1 MSDEYVGNFHM
12 VPDKCLFHFMSIVT
26 GSFLKSC
33 IGRFPFLQGN
43 DLETPSYSYGKINSA
58 PSNVRGRLRKQ
69 DLPEITWLGRTS
81 TENEN
86 RVILV
91 GKVHLTHRMNVI
103 SGVMFSPFH

>member
-1 MSDEYVGNFHM
+1 MTW
-12 VPDKCLFHFMSIVT
+12 KL
-26 GSFLKSC
+26 L
-33 IGRFPFLQGN
+33 
-43 DLETPSYSYGKINSA
+43 PSYSYGKINSA
-58 PSNVRGRLRKQ
+58 PSNVIVRLRKQ

-91 GKVHLTHRMNVI
+91 GKVPLTHGMNVV